1 MSLIQDILAT
11 FRATPARPSSN
22 WRGYHAAG
30 AFVLGAAFSAVGAWA
45 TLFADVYAGVGALGL
60 GALFLAL
67 WRHLLPSALWY
78 SKVERTL
85 RGD

>member
-11 FRATPARPSSN
+11 FRVIPVRPSSN

-30 AFVLGAAFSAVGAWA
+30 AFVLGAAFAAVGAWA
-45 TLFADVYAGVGALGL
+45 ILFADVYAGVGAVGL
-60 GALFLAL
+60 GALLLAL

-78 SKVERTL
+78 SKVESTL
-85 RGD
+85 RGE